1 MHLVHVDQEDLPVTD
16 PGEQLQQFLDMGSP
30 LLGLGLAQQL
40 LDLLPRQVGLA
51 QDAADGVSS
60 RDQAERPEDPLLE
73 LLDRP
78 VVSRQAQS
86 GRGGVLYGSND
97 RFYLLLCRGGGWL
110 PVALGAPAGAAVG
123 QGVGA
128 VSVLQVAPAQD
139 RLVLPA
145 DVSGAGGG
153 VELAGGD
160 QVQGLETLPAAR
172 VRLVQRG
179 PTQVL
184 HRLLPLRRLHLDHP
198 PAPRW
203 VVVGAIA
210 PPYPIPALRNGN
222 SWFHPDR
229 GLDQPESVRRC
240 RTRDLAADATGG
252 TALGPVTDNSC
263 AVDMPGLPAPR

>member
-1 MHLVHVDQEDLPVTD
+1 K
-16 PGEQLQQFLDMGSP
+16 
-30 LLGLGLAQQL
+30 
-40 LDLLPRQVGLA
+40 
-51 QDAADGVSS
+51 
-60 RDQAERPEDPLLE
+60 
-73 LLDRP
+73 
-78 VVSRQAQS
+78 
-86 GRGGVLYGSND
+86 
-97 RFYLLLCRGGGWL
+97 
-110 PVALGAPAGAAVG
+110 
-123 QGVGA
+123 GVGA
-128 VSVLQVAPAQD
+128 VSVVQVDPAQD

-145 DVSGAGGG
+145 DASGAGGG

-229 GLDQPESVRRC
+229 GLAACGVTTVALESTGVYWIPLFELLESRGFEVILIDPGTMPRNGRPKTDIHDC
-240 RTRDLAADATGG
+240 QWIQRLHTLGLLSAAFRPDD
-252 TALGPVTDNSC
+252 PVVVLRSYLRLRLT
-263 AVDMPGLPAPR
+263 LL

>member
-1 MHLVHVDQEDLPVTD
+1 QVD
-16 PGEQLQQFLDMGSP
+16 
-30 LLGLGLAQQL
+30 
-40 LDLLPRQVGLA
+40 R
-51 QDAADGVSS
+51 
-60 RDQAERPEDPLLE
+60 AE
-73 LLDRP
+73 
-78 VVSRQAQS
+78 
-86 GRGGVLYGSND
+86 
-97 RFYLLLCRGGGWL
+97 
-110 PVALGAPAGAAVG
+110 
-123 QGVGA
+123 
-128 VSVLQVAPAQD
+128 D
-139 RLVLPA
+139 RLVLA
-145 DVSGAGGG
+145 GDVSGAGGG

-229 GLDQPESVRRC
+229 GLASGRHLARPRRSRPSTSPTDRPGAAGASRRTPAAAAPMPRGPPATVPTHPTDRTPCSGPSTGSAARRSAPASRSRSGDTGPRRC
-240 RTRDLAADATGG
+240 RPGETRSGSSTPAGTGG
-252 TALGPVTDNSC
+252 RSP
-263 AVDMPGLPAPR
+263 

>member
-1 MHLVHVDQEDLPVTD
+1 VVQVD
-16 PGEQLQQFLDMGSP
+16 
-30 LLGLGLAQQL
+30 
-40 LDLLPRQVGLA
+40 
-51 QDAADGVSS
+51 
-60 RDQAERPEDPLLE
+60 
-73 LLDRP
+73 
-78 VVSRQAQS
+78 
-86 GRGGVLYGSND
+86 
-97 RFYLLLCRGGGWL
+97 
-110 PVALGAPAGAAVG
+110 
-123 QGVGA
+123 
-128 VSVLQVAPAQD
+128 PAQD

-198 PAPRW
+198 PAPPW
-203 VVVGAIA
+203 VVVAAIS

-229 GLDQPESVRRC
+229 GLAAFSCVC
-240 RTRDLAADATGG
+240 RSTPPCVVFDCVADTNVPDALNINTTLAPQLTLAIAH
-252 TALGPVTDNSC
+252 LSFFS
-263 AVDMPGLPAPR
+263 

>member
-1 MHLVHVDQEDLPVTD
+1 QVD
-16 PGEQLQQFLDMGSP
+16 
-30 LLGLGLAQQL
+30 
-40 LDLLPRQVGLA
+40 R
-51 QDAADGVSS
+51 
-60 RDQAERPEDPLLE
+60 
-73 LLDRP
+73 
-78 VVSRQAQS
+78 
-86 GRGGVLYGSND
+86 
-97 RFYLLLCRGGGWL
+97 
-110 PVALGAPAGAAVG
+110 
-123 QGVGA
+123 
-128 VSVLQVAPAQD
+128 AQD

-210 PPYPIPALRNGN
+210 PPYPIPALRHGN

-229 GLDQPESVRRC
+229 GL
-240 RTRDLAADATGG
+240 
-252 TALGPVTDNSC
+252 GPVTTSC
-263 AVDMPGLPAPR
+263 PPSSPRGACPGV

>member
-1 MHLVHVDQEDLPVTD
+1 V
-16 PGEQLQQFLDMGSP
+16 
-30 LLGLGLAQQL
+30 
-40 LDLLPRQVGLA
+40 R
-51 QDAADGVSS
+51 
-60 RDQAERPEDPLLE
+60 
-73 LLDRP
+73 
-78 VVSRQAQS
+78 
-86 GRGGVLYGSND
+86 
-97 RFYLLLCRGGGWL
+97 
-110 PVALGAPAGAAVG
+110 
-123 QGVGA
+123 
-128 VSVLQVAPAQD
+128 
-139 RLVLPA
+139 
-145 DVSGAGGG
+145 GAGGG

-229 GLDQPESVRRC
+229 GLDHSAGGCKVRHKPG
-240 RTRDLAADATGG
+240 APATGRAAPAL
-252 TALGPVTDNSC
+252 ALGACVPALALGACLNSHTRSES
-263 AVDMPGLPAPR
+263 ALSGA

>member
-1 MHLVHVDQEDLPVTD
+1 QVD
-16 PGEQLQQFLDMGSP
+16 
-30 LLGLGLAQQL
+30 
-40 LDLLPRQVGLA
+40 R
-51 QDAADGVSS
+51 
-60 RDQAERPEDPLLE
+60 
-73 LLDRP
+73 
-78 VVSRQAQS
+78 
-86 GRGGVLYGSND
+86 
-97 RFYLLLCRGGGWL
+97 
-110 PVALGAPAGAAVG
+110 
-123 QGVGA
+123 
-128 VSVLQVAPAQD
+128 AQD

-229 GLDQPESVRRC
+229 GLEC
-240 RTRDLAADATGG
+240 LGIEERTRCSSLTSF
-252 TALGPVTDNSC
+252 TWC
-263 AVDMPGLPAPR
+263 